1 MAVTLDDI
9 LAATRRRVEETRKS
23 ADVRALEERAAR
35 HKPRGFRAALAAA
48 AQNAPA
54 VIAELKK
61 ASPSKGLLRGTF
73 PVGRLAMQFEHG
85 GAAALSVLT
94 EEEFF
99 QGSLANLCE
108 ASAAT
113 KLPCLRKDFI
123 LDEFQILESRAN
135 SADAVLLIVSALTDA
150 QLRLL
155 LEKARV
161 AQLDVLCEVHDETEL
176 KRALDLGADTIG
188 VNSRDLRTF
197 ETNLDVL
204 HRLIKAVPHHV
215 VRVAESGISTGAEL
229 RALRQAGYQAFLIG
243 ESLMRAEAP
252 AEALLQMLAQA
263 KAPAVGAVGVYSWKS
278 GTKD

>member
-1 MAVTLDDI
+1 MPVSLDDI
-9 LAATRRRVEETRKS
+9 MAAARRRAEHLRRA
-23 ADVRALEERAAR
+23 ADVRALEQRAGR
-35 HKPRGFRAALAAA
+35 HKPRGFRAALARA

-61 ASPSKGLLRGTF
+61 ASPSKGVLRGTF
-73 PVGRLAMQFEHG
+73 PVGRIASQFEHG

-94 EEEFF
+94 DEDFF

-113 KLPCLRKDFI
+113 RLPCLRKDFI
-123 LDEFQILESRAN
+123 VDELQLLESRAN
-135 SADAVLLIVSALTDA
+135 AADAVLLIVKVLTDA
-150 QLRLL
+150 QLRALL
-155 LEKARV
+155 QQARA

-176 KRALDLGADTIG
+176 QRALAAGADTIG
-188 VNSRDLRTF
+188 VNSRDLSTF
-197 ETNLDVL
+197 QTDLEVL
-204 HRLIKAVPHHV
+204 RRLIKAVPHNV
-215 VRVAESGISTGAEL
+215 VRVAESGIATGEEL
-229 RALRQAGYQAFLIG
+229 RALRQDGYQAFLVG

-252 AEALLQMLAQA
+252 GEALLQMLAQA